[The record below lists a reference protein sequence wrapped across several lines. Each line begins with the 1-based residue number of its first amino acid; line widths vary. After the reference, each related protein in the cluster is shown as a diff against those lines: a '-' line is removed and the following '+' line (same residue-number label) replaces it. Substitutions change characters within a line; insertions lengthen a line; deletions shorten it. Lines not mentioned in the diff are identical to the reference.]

1 MLHCNMIAYEPE
13 AGESQV
19 KIVQRTIDFGGG
31 TASLL
36 TKSKTANRHDGCE
49 RITRRQ
55 NARTGRGIFANYGNL
70 SMLTLFN
77 RQKSDRVAAS
87 FVTREG
93 EDGRMV
99 GLLLTDAFAKT
110 MNL

>member
-1 MLHCNMIAYEPE
+1 
-13 AGESQV
+13 
-19 KIVQRTIDFGGG
+19 
-31 TASLL
+31 
-36 TKSKTANRHDGCE
+36 
-49 RITRRQ
+49 
-55 NARTGRGIFANYGNL
+55 
-70 SMLTLFN
+70 MLTLFN